1 MFGTYDRPTERPI
14 KTKDDIYEFIIFRGS
29 DVRILDIAEPL
40 PPANTGTSE
49 SDDASMFQVDNA
61 LALFIL
67 ISFIEIFS

>member
-1 MFGTYDRPTERPI
+1 MLGTYDRPTERPI